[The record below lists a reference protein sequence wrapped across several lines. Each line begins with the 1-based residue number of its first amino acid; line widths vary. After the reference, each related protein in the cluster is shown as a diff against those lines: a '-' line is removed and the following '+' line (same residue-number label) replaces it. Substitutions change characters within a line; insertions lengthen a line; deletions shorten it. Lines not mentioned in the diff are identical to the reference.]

1 MTPVERIQAERD
13 EVRRL
18 ATDEYDAAC
27 DAARR
32 VCADAVADAAARR
45 AAALIAANARYYAA
59 LAEIVGDR

>member
-18 ATDEYDAAC
+18 ATDEYDATC

-32 VCADAVADAAARR
+32 VCADAVAAAAARHTT
-45 AAALIAANARYYAA
+45 ALIAANERYYAA
-59 LAEIVGDR
+59 LAEIVGAQ